1 MLYEGRQIYFGGIH
15 DAKEFFVNL
24 GFDCPER
31 QTTADFLTSL
41 TSPSERIVRPGF
53 EHRTPRTPDEFAAVW
68 QKSEDRA
75 KLMQEIDEFER
86 QYPVGGP
93 QLEKFR
99 QSRKAVIA
107 KTQYVK
113 KAHPPFCM
121 VTFNF
126 HNRRV
131 KSPYTIS
138 TPMQVKLC
146 VRRGFQRLQGDLS
159 LLLTGIIGNTVMAL
173 IIGSV
178 FYNLQDNTAA
188 LYSRGALLFFGV
200 LLNAFSSAL
209 EVISVITPAVDS
221 FN

>member
-1 MLYEGRQIYFGGIH
+1 VALLYEGRQIYFGDIH
-15 DAKEFFVNL
+15 EAKKFFVKL

-41 TSPSERIVRPGF
+41 TSPSERLVRRGF
-53 EHRTPRTPDEFAAVW
+53 ENRTPRTPDEFAAVW

-75 KLMQEIDEFER
+75 RLMREIDDFER

-99 QSRKAVIA
+99 QSRRAVIA
-107 KTQYVK
+107 RNQLSREGDLRIIFSL
-113 KAHPPFCM
+113 A
-121 VTFNF
+121 
-126 HNRRV
+126 NRLTRRI

-138 TPMQVKLC
+138 MPMQVKLC
-146 VRRGFQRLQGDLS
+146 VRRGFQRLRGDVS
-159 LLLTGIIGNTVMAL
+159 LLLTGMIGNTVMAL

-178 FYNLQDNTAA
+178 FYNLQDNTAS

-209 EVISVITPAVDS
+209 EVGLK
-221 FN
+221 